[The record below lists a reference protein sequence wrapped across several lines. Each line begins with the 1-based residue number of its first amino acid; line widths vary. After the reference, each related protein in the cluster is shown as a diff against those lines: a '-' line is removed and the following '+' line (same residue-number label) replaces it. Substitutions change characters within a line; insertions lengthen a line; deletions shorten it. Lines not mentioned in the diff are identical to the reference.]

1 MKIKKYKELIL
12 IIFLSFIIN
21 FATLNTFP
29 VLDRDEAR
37 YAQSTKQMLEIN
49 NYSSIK
55 FQDELRSKKPIG
67 IYWLQALS
75 VNILSVKSDSIF
87 SKNQLND
94 IWKYRIVSSI
104 FSLIT
109 CLVMYLVG
117 SKIFDRKTS
126 FFGTLILQCT
136 LLFTIESHIAKTD
149 ATLLTCSVISMLILF
164 GYYKSIFVKKYDITF
179 FIFWSTLGASI
190 LLKGPIIP
198 IMVLISIIFLIIFEK
213 KARWLLN
220 TNPLIGTIIT
230 ILIVLPWFLSLS
242 GVEQNSFFNEGFKKD
257 FLEKILSVQEK
268 HGAFPG
274 SHTIA
279 IFFLF
284 FPMSIFLFPTILAS
298 VKSIKQ
304 ENKLFLIAWII
315 PNLILL
321 ELIPTKLPHYA
332 LPLYPAI
339 SLLVAQYIVE
349 KNKPIF
355 NSYSILNIFNYLLY
369 LIIVFGICL
378 LLFFSM
384 KNYSTFYKNYS
395 YLIIIFFLVLISS
408 IIIKLK
414 FQIIK
419 TLYYQVFL
427 SCITSIFIFG
437 FFLSKLDKIWI
448 SKNLYNFIKAEN
460 IRLNSNDIAS
470 IGYNEPSLIFYLG
483 TQINIIKSLN
493 EDFFEKK
500 LYKYII
506 IEEKYLTDF
515 KTILESSN
523 YEYFLQRN
531 IGGFNMAKGRWVNT
545 MIYKLKEK

>member
-37 YAQSTKQMLEIN
+37 YAQSTKQMLETN

-55 FQDELRSKKPIG
+55 FQDELRSKKPVG

-109 CLVMYLVG
+109 SLVMYLVG

-149 ATLLTCSVISMLILF
+149 AVLLTCSVISMLILF

-179 FIFWSTLGASI
+179 FVFWSTLGVSI

-198 IMVLISIIFLIIFEK
+198 IMVLIAIIFLIIFEK
-213 KARWLLN
+213 KAGWLLN
-220 TNPLIGTIIT
+220 TNPLIGIIIT

-257 FLEKILSVQEK
+257 FLEKILTVQEK

-279 IFFLF
+279 ILFLF
-284 FPMSIFLFPTILAS
+284 FPMSIFLFPTILAT

-304 ENKLFLIAWII
+304 KNKFFLIAWII

-369 LIIVFGICL
+369 LIVFFGICL
-378 LLFFSM
+378 LLFFAM
-384 KNYSTFYKNYS
+384 KNYSTFYENYS
-395 YLIIIFFLVLISS
+395 YLIIIFVLALISS

-414 FQIIK
+414 FHIIK
-419 TLYYQVFL
+419 SLYYQVFL

-437 FFLSKLDKIWI
+437 FFLPKLDKIWI
-448 SKNLYNFIKAEN
+448 SKNLYNFIKAQN
-460 IRLNSNDIAS
+460 ISLNSNYIAS

-483 TQINIIKSLN
+483 TQTKIIKSLN

-515 KTILESSN
+515 KTILERSN
-523 YEYFLQRN
+523 YEYFLQSN